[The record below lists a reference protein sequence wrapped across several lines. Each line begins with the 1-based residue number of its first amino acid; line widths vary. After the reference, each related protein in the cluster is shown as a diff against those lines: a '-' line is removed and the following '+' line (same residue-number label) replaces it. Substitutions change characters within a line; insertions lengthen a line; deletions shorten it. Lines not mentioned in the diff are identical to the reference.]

1 MPLEDWVLHCDEQ
14 TLIRDVVT
22 GREHFCRDCPDFSP
36 HRGLGCLNPTNHQ
49 LHQIP
54 PPICFDC
61 QDGEDDAGAQSVTR
75 VGRLVIVDLAGNE
88 RLEAWQVKR
97 DTRSRVQMHN
107 QT

>member
-1 MPLEDWVLHCDEQ
+1 MQ
-14 TLIRDVVT
+14 
-22 GREHFCRDCPDFSP
+22 
-36 HRGLGCLNPTNHQ
+36 PTISFTKYR
-49 LHQIP
+49 LLFG
-54 PPICFDC
+54 CFDC

-97 DTRSRVQMHN
+97 DTCSRVQMHN